1 MMTFALTINR
11 DQLLGPLQRVATVV
25 EKKQTLPILGNI
37 LLQLQPGML
46 SVTGSDSE
54 VQLQS
59 DIAFDYQGEEA
70 AITVTGRKMVDI
82 CRVLPADAALTIKQ
96 EGSKLVI
103 KSGKSRFSLATLPA
117 DEFPLMEQK
126 PADIIFD
133 IPQILLKHLLAKTSF
148 SMAQQDVR
156 YYLNSSLLDLND
168 QHLTCVATDGHRLSC
183 CKQMMPQPINGTS
196 QLLIPRKGVL
206 ELLRLLQDTDQPVQ
220 VAASSSTI
228 KVTGDGF
235 VFTSKLM
242 EGKYPNYQDVI
253 PKGRKIRLVV
263 DRAELQKALQRVAI
277 LSHEKFKGVRW
288 QFENNELQITAHN
301 PEQEWGEEVIAVDY
315 AGEPLHIDFNVAY
328 VLDILNAIDEPNVV
342 LALSDDQSSLLMEG
356 EEQMDQSQYVVMPMQ
371 L

>member
-1 MMTFALTINR
+1 M
-11 DQLLGPLQRVATVV
+11 LGPLTRVAAVV

-37 LLQLQPGML
+37 LLQLKPCVL

-59 DIAFDYQGEEA
+59 DIAFDYEGETQ
-70 AITVTGRKMVDI
+70 AITVTGRKLVDI
-82 CRVLPADAALTIKQ
+82 CRVLPADAMLNLKL
-96 EGSKLVI
+96 EGAKLVI

-117 DEFPLMEQK
+117 EEFPLMEQK
-126 PADIIFD
+126 PADIEFE
-133 IPQILLKHLLAKTSF
+133 IPQILLKHLLAKTYF

-168 QHLTCVATDGHRLSC
+168 QQLTCVATDGHRLSC
-183 CKQMMPQPINGTS
+183 CRQMMPQAVAGAK

-206 ELLRLLQDTDQPVQ
+206 ELQRLLQDTDEPVQ
-220 VAASSSTI
+220 VAASNATI
-228 KVTGDGF
+228 KVIGEDF

-242 EGKYPNYQDVI
+242 DGKYPNYQDVI
-253 PKGRKIRLVV
+253 PKARKIRLVV
-263 DRAELQKALQRVAI
+263 DRAELQRALQRVAI
-277 LSHEKFKGVRW
+277 LSHEKFRGVRW
-288 QFENNELQITAHN
+288 QFENNELHITAHN

-315 AGEPLHIDFNVAY
+315 DGDPLHIDFNVAY

-356 EEQMDQSQYVVMPMQ
+356 EKQLDQSQYVVMPMQ